1 MIFDV
6 LVANRIELKKHSY
19 CNIAFV
25 KSKIVLK
32 KSKIVN
38 LQSSI
43 PNPLSPVSTT
53 RTTLSAASGYPDF

>member
-25 KSKIVLK
+25 KSQIV
-32 KSKIVN
+32 
-38 LQSSI
+38 
-43 PNPLSPVSTT
+43 
-53 RTTLSAASGYPDF
+53 